1 MNGHCLSPLLPHI
14 CPFLLPSNFKMP
26 WWLLIHAHR
35 CLQQLGSSF
44 LNTWNSHRLRATRM
58 IVLLGQTKY
67 DAQVFLAGCRQH
79 ACWFPMQFF
88 CESWYLPNQWLSF
101 QITHLPIASY
111 PNIDMELKWE
121 YTRIAKRRDY
131 EKIDINSSEKV
142 NLNLNSQFWKAKG
155 DASCYFSCHMP
166 Q

>member
-1 MNGHCLSPLLPHI
+1 
-14 CPFLLPSNFKMP
+14 
-26 WWLLIHAHR
+26 LI
-35 CLQQLGSSF
+35 F
-44 LNTWNSHRLRATRM
+44 
-58 IVLLGQTKY
+58 TKP
-67 DAQVFLAGCRQH
+67 VR
-79 ACWFPMQFF
+79 
-88 CESWYLPNQWLSF
+88 LSF

-155 DASCYFSCHMP
+155 DASCYFRCHMP